1 MPLYEYECEN
11 CGERFEL
18 LEKFSDEPL
27 RTHAKCGGP
36 VHRLLSAPALQFKGS
51 GWYVTDYAKSQGGSA
66 AENGAPAGK
75 ADGAKSAGSEAS
87 TSTAASTTASD
98 TKSTKDTKSTSD
110 SKTGTKSG
118 TDTK

>member
-11 CGERFEL
+11 CGERFEA

-51 GWYVTDYAKSQGGSA
+51 GWYITDYARNQGGA
-66 AENGAPAGK
+66 AASENGAP
-75 ADGAKSAGSEAS
+75 GAKDDGKSTGSEAS
-87 TSTAASTTASD
+87 AGTPASD
-98 TKSTKDTKSTSD
+98 SKSTSGTKSTSD

-118 TDTK
+118 TDNK

>member
-11 CGERFEL
+11 CGERFEA

-51 GWYVTDYAKSQGGSA
+51 GWYITDYARNQGGA
-66 AENGAPAGK
+66 PAENGAPGAK
-75 ADGAKSAGSEAS
+75 ADGKSTGSEAS
-87 TSTAASTTASD
+87 AGTPASD
-98 TKSTKDTKSTSD
+98 SKSTSGTKSTSD

-118 TDTK
+118 TDNK